1 MSDTNFRPRRR
12 VLIAD
17 DDAQLRGILGLFLSG
32 EGYDITQ
39 ARNGM
44 EAIALHGR
52 MPFDVLVTEIVMR
65 EKDGFETLR
74 ELRRRPSPPK
84 FIAMCGDNRMS
95 SELYLRI
102 ARSLGAQCV
111 LTKPFLPEQ
120 LSAAIRHVL
129 GEY

>member
-1 MSDTNFRPRRR
+1 MSDPISKPRRR

-17 DDAQLRGILGLFLSG
+17 DDAELRAILGLWLTG
-32 EGYDITQ
+32 EGYDIGQ
-39 ARNGM
+39 AKNGM
-44 EAIALHGR
+44 EAVDLHGR
-52 MPFDVLVTEIVMR
+52 NPFDVVVTEIIMR

-74 ELRRRPSPPK
+74 ELRQKPSPPK
-84 FIAMCGDNRMS
+84 FIAMCGGTRMS

-120 LSAAIRHVL
+120 LLAAIRQVL
-129 GEY
+129 GEA